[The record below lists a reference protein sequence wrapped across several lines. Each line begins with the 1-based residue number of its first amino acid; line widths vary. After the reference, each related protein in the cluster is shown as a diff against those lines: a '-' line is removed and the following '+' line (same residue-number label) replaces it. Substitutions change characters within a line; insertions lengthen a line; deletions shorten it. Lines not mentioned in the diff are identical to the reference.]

1 MEKNTFL
8 NSWLNIYLVFTLLNV
23 FIYFFFQHKM
33 YIKTGHL
40 CYMADLVADE
50 RLAVHTDAGIK
61 NLEVNGDTLRW
72 GRGRV

>member
-1 MEKNTFL
+1 
-8 NSWLNIYLVFTLLNV
+8 
-23 FIYFFFQHKM
+23 M